1 MLLFIFFLLEININI
16 FACKWVM
23 HVFHFSILTKPLIHT
38 ILKMRK
44 YKIIG
49 FLTLAVVLIFV
60 GDYVYDMH
68 INHNFE
74 TITEG
79 KVYKSGVI
87 PPDEL
92 ESYITK
98 YHIKSVVDLRFPGTG
113 DTINNPEIPA
123 ELIAEKNAVEKI
135 KGVNYFNNGSD
146 QVPKPENLNLFF
158 KIMDN
163 PANYP
168 VLIHCYH
175 GIGRAEMYS
184 AIYRIEYEGFTN
196 EKARSGVR
204 TLIKWSS
211 FDDGK
216 PKGEFL
222 KNYISRKEL
231 QANKK

>member
-1 MLLFIFFLLEININI
+1 MKKN
-16 FACKWVM
+16 K
-23 HVFHFSILTKPLIHT
+23 
-38 ILKMRK
+38 
-44 YKIIG
+44 KIIG
-49 FLTLAVVLIFV
+49 FALATIVLVLV
-60 GDYVYDMH
+60 GKYVYDMN

-92 ESYITK
+92 ESYINK

-113 DTINNPEIPA
+113 DDVNNPEIPA
-123 ELIAEKNAVEKI
+123 ELTAEKEAISKI

-146 QVPKPENLNLFF
+146 QVPAQKNLDKFF
-158 KIMDN
+158 QIMDN
-163 PANYP
+163 KANYP

-175 GIGRAEMYS
+175 GVGRAEMYS
-184 AIYRIEYEGFTN
+184 AIYRIEYENFTN
-196 EKARSGVR
+196 EEARNGVR

-222 KNYISRKEL
+222 KAYKSRKEL
-231 QANKK
+231 AAEKK

>member
-1 MLLFIFFLLEININI
+1 MAKNKKIVGLVLL
-16 FACKWVM
+16 
-23 HVFHFSILTKPLIHT
+23 T
-38 ILKMRK
+38 I
-44 YKIIG
+44 
-49 FLTLAVVLIFV
+49 VLVLV
-60 GDYVYDMH
+60 GKYVYDMN

-92 ESYITK
+92 ENYITK
-98 YHIKSVVDLRFPGTG
+98 YKIKSVIDLRFPGTT
-113 DTINNPEIPA
+113 DLVNNPEIPE
-123 ELIAEKNAVEKI
+123 ELTAEKEAIGKI

-146 QVPKPENLNLFF
+146 QVPKPDNLKSFF

-175 GIGRAEMYS
+175 GVGRAEMYS
-184 AIYRIEYEGFTN
+184 AIYRIEYENFTN
-196 EKARSGVR
+196 EEARSGVR
-204 TLIKWSS
+204 TLVKWSS

-222 KNYISRKEL
+222 KAYKSRKEL
-231 QANKK
+231 AEEKQ